1 MFLDSQLL
9 FSDAQAVT
17 ADAASTNYV
26 DLGVTGRGL
35 FEGEPMA
42 VVLQIDV
49 AADGTT
55 TDETYEFQVET
66 DDDSAF
72 GSPTDLLA
80 HSIGYAA
87 LTAGSLHVLP
97 VPVNSAFERYVRVY
111 YNVGGTSPS
120 VTVTA
125 FLQPLSMVYKYRAYA
140 DNITIS

>member
-17 ADAASTNYV
+17 ADAASTNQI
-26 DLGVTGRGL
+26 DLGVERNL
-35 FEGEPMA
+35 FDGEPMA

-55 TDETYEFQVET
+55 TDETYEFQIET
-66 DDDSAF
+66 DGDSAF
-72 GSPTDLLA
+72 GSPTDLVV
-80 HSIGYAA
+80 HSIGYAS
-87 LTAGSLHVLP
+87 LTAGSTHVLP
-97 VPVNSAFERYVRVY
+97 IPIGVSVERYLRLY

-125 FLQPLSMVYKYRAYA
+125 FLQPLNMVQKYKSYA

>member
-1 MFLDSQLL
+1 MFIDAQLL
-9 FSDAQAVT
+9 FSDAQAVS

-26 DLGVTGRGL
+26 DLGVARNL

-42 VVLQIDV
+42 FVIQVDV

-66 DDDSAF
+66 DDNSSFSSA
-72 GSPTDLLA
+72 TDLLA
-80 HSIGYAA
+80 HSIGYAS
-87 LTAGSLHVLP
+87 LTAGSIHVLP
-97 VPVNSAFERYVRVY
+97 VPVSSAFERYVRLY

-125 FLQPLSMVYKYRAYA
+125 FLQPLSMVQKYKSYA
-140 DNITIS
+140 DNIVIS

>member
-1 MFLDSQLL
+1 MILDSQLL

-17 ADAASTNYV
+17 ADAASTNQI
-26 DLGVTGRGL
+26 DLGIERNL
-35 FEGEPMA
+35 FDGEPMA

-55 TDETYEFQVET
+55 TDETYEFQIET
-66 DDDSAF
+66 DGDSAF
-72 GSPTDLLA
+72 GSPTDLVV
-80 HSIGYAA
+80 HSIGYAS
-87 LTAGSLHVLP
+87 LTAGSTHVLP
-97 VPVNSAFERYVRVY
+97 IPIGVSVERYLRLY

-125 FLQPLSMVYKYRAYA
+125 FLQPLNMVQKYKSYA

>member
-1 MFLDSQLL
+1 MFIDSQLL

-17 ADAASTNYV
+17 ADAGSTNIV
-26 DLGVTGRGL
+26 DLGIARNL
-35 FEGEPMA
+35 FDGEPMA
-42 VVLQIDV
+42 VVLSVDV

-55 TDETYEFQVET
+55 TDETYEFQIET
-66 DDDSAF
+66 DGDVAF

-87 LTAGSLHVLP
+87 LTAGSTHVLP
-97 VPVNSAFERYVRVY
+97 IPVGVSVERYLRVY

-125 FLQPLSMVYKYRAYA
+125 FLQPLSMVPKLKSYA